1 MVILKRAFIIVGLI
15 ISALPLI
22 SQAQTDSLVF
32 NNGEHVI
39 GEIKSLSRGVI
50 AIETSYSDS
59 DFLIEWEA
67 VTTFISQQD
76 YLVTIT
82 DGRRIGAKV
91 NSSDGSNVII
101 DDGVNPFTIDL
112 IDIVELKPIDNSFW
126 DRFSASIDMGLNLT
140 KANNLTQF
148 NSRIYMGYLTEKWE
162 LNATYNNVYSSQDSI
177 ADTRRM
183 DANIQLKIFFAKD
196 WFVTI
201 SNDFLQNDE
210 QKLALRSTTKLGIG
224 NYLINSNTLY
234 LAAFAGAALNNETY
248 IENAN
253 PDRQS
258 GEAYGGLEYNM
269 FNTGDLSLLTSA
281 IAYPNLT
288 EQGRFRL
295 DFKFDIKYD
304 LPLDFYIKAG
314 TTLNY
319 DNQPVAGAAELD
331 YVIQTG
337 LGWEW

>member
-1 MVILKRAFIIVGLI
+1 M
-15 ISALPLI
+15 
-22 SQAQTDSLVF
+22 
-32 NNGEHVI
+32 
-39 GEIKSLSRGVI
+39 
-50 AIETSYSDS
+50 
-59 DFLIEWEA
+59 
-67 VTTFISQQD
+67 
-76 YLVTIT
+76 
-82 DGRRIGAKV
+82 
-91 NSSDGSNVII
+91 
-101 DDGVNPFTIDL
+101 